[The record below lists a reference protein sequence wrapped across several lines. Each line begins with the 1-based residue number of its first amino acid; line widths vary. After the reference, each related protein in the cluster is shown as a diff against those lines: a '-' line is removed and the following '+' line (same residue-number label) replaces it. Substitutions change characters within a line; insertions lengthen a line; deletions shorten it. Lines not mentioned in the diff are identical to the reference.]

1 MPAMATES
9 TRRGFVA
16 ALGAGV
22 TALGAGGSAAAQTP
36 AAPHST
42 FAPARHADDDW
53 YEEIPGKHRMIIDAA
68 TPMGAGAA
76 ILYASNLY
84 ASNRSAYGLA
94 EGDLAIIICMR
105 HFATPFAFTDAVWS
119 KYGKAL
125 GAAIDFKDPKSKEP
139 PATNLYNASGYAMAL
154 PNMGA
159 TLDAVLK
166 RGARIAICDMA
177 SRMMAGVLARSTGSA
192 ADAILAD
199 FKANIVANSRFV
211 AAGVLAV
218 NRAQERGYTLIYAG

>member
-1 MPAMATES
+1 MADSGS
-9 TRRGFVA
+9 TRRSFVAGLGAGVA
-16 ALGAGV
+16 ALGVSSPAG
-22 TALGAGGSAAAQTP
+22 AQAP
-36 AAPHST
+36 AAFT
-42 FAPARHADDDW
+42 PARHADDDW
-53 YEEIPGKHRMIIDAA
+53 YEQIPGRHRMIVDAA

-94 EGDLAIIICMR
+94 DGDLAIIICMR
-105 HFATPFAFTDAVWS
+105 HFATPFAFTDAAWS

-125 GAAIDFKDPKSKEP
+125 SGAIDFKDPKTREA
-139 PATNLYNASGYAMAL
+139 PATNLYNAGGYAMEL

-159 TLDAVLK
+159 TLDAVLR
-166 RGARIAICDMA
+166 RGARLAICEMA
-177 SRMMAGVLARSTGSA
+177 SRMMAGVVARQTGSTAEAVLKDFQANA
-192 ADAILAD
+192 A
-199 FKANIVANSRFV
+199 ANSRFV